1 MANTEKHIRYWQK
14 GAVED
19 FAVGADLV
27 MDGRLRHGLFFAHL
41 ALEKILKAHV
51 CRQSGPM
58 VPKTHDLVR
67 LGNLSG
73 LSLSA
78 ENRAFLA
85 RFGRYQIEGRYP
97 ELLEAEPSME
107 VASAEIR
114 AAEELLSWL
123 ISQL

>member
-1 MANTEKHIRYWQK
+1 MANTEKHIHYWHK

-27 MDGRLRHGLFFAHL
+27 AGGRARHGLFFAHL

-58 VPKTHDLVR
+58 VPKSHDLVR
-67 LGNLSG
+67 LSSLSG

-97 ELLEAEPSME
+97 ELLEAEPSKE
-107 VASAEIR
+107 IAAAEIR
-114 AAEELLSWL
+114 AAEELLSFW
-123 ISQL
+123 